1 MQKGIPLKPVVS
13 FSGTQQGAAMDLSTR
28 VFIVSLID
36 ISVTDSVAFIHL
48 KQHPENLTILFL
60 VGLILITLL
69 PILLTLIVWR
79 TQKAKK

>member
-1 MQKGIPLKPVVS
+1 
-13 FSGTQQGAAMDLSTR
+13 MDLSTR

-36 ISVTDSVAFIHL
+36 IVVTDTVAYIHL
-48 KQHPENLTILFL
+48 KQHPENLTITFL
-60 VGLILITLL
+60 IGLILITFL